1 MSPRLAYSLA
11 EAAQLSSLSVRSLRY
26 LMQQGKLGF
35 AKVGRRILIPHAELE
50 RLIRRAS
57 VKPTQ
62 TIDADESIRPRG
74 KNVKAG
80 STTLPAQEVDTAHS
94 GEKAVPFEVSPC

>member
-1 MSPRLAYSLA
+1 MSPKLSYSLA

-35 AKVGRRILIPHAELE
+35 AKVGRRILVPHVELE
-50 RLIRRAS
+50 RLLRRAS

-62 TIDADESIRPRG
+62 TLEADEPIRPRG
-74 KNVKAG
+74 KNTKTPTGEVEAFEA
-80 STTLPAQEVDTAHS
+80 STGDS
-94 GEKAVPFEVSPC
+94 GKSSVIKV

>member
-1 MSPRLAYSLA
+1 MSERLAYSLA

-35 AKVGRRILIPHAELE
+35 AKVGRRILVPHVELE
-50 RLIRRAS
+50 RLLRRAS

-62 TIDADESIRPRG
+62 TLEAHEPIRPRG
-74 KNVKAG
+74 TNTKAPTGEVEAFKVSTGNSSKSPVVK
-80 STTLPAQEVDTAHS
+80 V
-94 GEKAVPFEVSPC
+94 

>member
-1 MSPRLAYSLA
+1 MSERLAYSLA

-35 AKVGRRILIPHAELE
+35 AKVGRRILVPHVELE
-50 RLIRRAS
+50 RLLRRAS

-62 TIDADESIRPRG
+62 TIYADEPIRPRG
-74 KNVKAG
+74 KNTKAG
-80 STTLPAQEVDTAHS
+80 STTLPAQEMGTAHS
-94 GEKAVPFEVSPC
+94 DEKAVPFEVISC